1 MLISVCPTL
10 SHYMDRVEQNK
21 SNWTNL
27 FEDYDKK
34 MKAGNGYFLSEL
46 ELRNLPGSAL

>member
-1 MLISVCPTL
+1 
-10 SHYMDRVEQNK
+10 MDRVEQNK